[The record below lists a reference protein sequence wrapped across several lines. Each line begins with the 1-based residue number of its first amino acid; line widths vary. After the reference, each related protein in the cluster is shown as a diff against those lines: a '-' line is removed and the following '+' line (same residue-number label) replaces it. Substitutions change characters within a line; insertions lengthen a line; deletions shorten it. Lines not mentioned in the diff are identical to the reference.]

1 MNLFGIVRKTKKKRK
16 VYKQVKEVETN
27 VTQSVKNLLKKYKI
41 PLVTLATTVAGAILL
56 KKLYK
61 GYSLTPLEKKEL
73 EELKKINA
81 MSDDELVD
89 NLITLKRLNDK
100 EKINKILSKI
110 SQSRGKRILE
120 LAQERATRSWLYF
133 GKRNTLKDLKKDLKI
148 LRFV

>member
-1 MNLFGIVRKTKKKRK
+1 M
-16 VYKQVKEVETN
+16 
-27 VTQSVKNLLKKYKI
+27 
-41 PLVTLATTVAGAILL
+41 VTLATTVAGAILL